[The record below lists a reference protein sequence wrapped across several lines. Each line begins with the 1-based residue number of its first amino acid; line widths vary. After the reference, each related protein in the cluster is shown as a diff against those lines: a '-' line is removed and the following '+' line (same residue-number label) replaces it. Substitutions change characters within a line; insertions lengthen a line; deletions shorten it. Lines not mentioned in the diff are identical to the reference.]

1 MFERRSEWSTQM
13 GSLAAA
19 QAPVDGA
26 VLRAVCLAVEDG
38 KRRNNEAVAC
48 RTWAEREGMIIRSE
62 P

>member
-19 QAPVDGA
+19 QALVDGA
-26 VLRAVCLAVEDG
+26 VLRAAYLAAGDG

-48 RTWAEREGMIIRSE
+48 RTWAARRYDN
-62 P
+62 